1 MTYFCIFC
9 WFESS
14 EPFDFC
20 PRCHRQV
27 SELDQASY
35 TERLILSLQHPEA
48 ETRHRVAHILGMR
61 RDIQAIPALA
71 KITDETNDIFLLR
84 EIAWALGEM
93 RVSDAIPTLRALLKN
108 PSYLVRK
115 EAVQALGKLGG
126 EQALQALGKA
136 CEDPTQSVRE
146 LAIEVLKN
154 IEKKNTHPD

>member
-14 EPFDFC
+14 EPFDCC
-20 PRCHRQV
+20 PRCYRQH
-27 SELDQASY
+27 SELDQVSY

-71 KITDETNDIFLLR
+71 KIADETNDIFLLR

-93 RVSDAIPTLRALLKN
+93 RVSDAMPTFGLAVPWDVIRVALAFAAFGTLI
-108 PSYLVRK
+108 RK
-115 EAVQALGKLGG
+115 VDILYVVLITAVISA
-126 EQALQALGKA
+126 
-136 CEDPTQSVRE
+136 V
-146 LAIEVLKN
+146 VF
-154 IEKKNTHPD
+154 

>member
-1 MTYFCIFC
+1 MTYFCVFC

-14 EPFDFC
+14 EPFDSC
-20 PRCHRQV
+20 PRCYRQV

-71 KITDETNDIFLLR
+71 KIADETNDIFLLQ

-93 RVSDAIPTLRALLKN
+93 RVSDAIPTLRTLLKN
-108 PSYLVRK
+108 SSYLVRK

-126 EQALQALGKA
+126 KKVLQALVKA
-136 CEDPTQSVRE
+136 TKDPLHSVRE
-146 LAIEVLKN
+146 LAIEALKTL
-154 IEKKNTHPD
+154 EGKDCPPD